1 MHGRQRARSPDAR
14 SCAFLERETRPRR
27 AGARGPSWKSAQTIT
42 TRVSNTASTSLNS
55 RAPAHGASLAVPRP
69 RANRVLTHSLA
80 RSLTHSLLCPRL
92 HPPTTNLHPQV
103 RACPTPR
110 THARSSASC
119 DGRGHMRIP
128 VRPCSHVLCESGR
141 ESITSRVSVLVATN
155 SPRALGVSTHARA
168 RGRALVHA
176 PACVHVQPQTRMHMR
191 TPTRTH
197 MAHTQ
202 RLRARARTH
211 THTHTHT
218 HTAIELAVAT
228 QLSSLTYQQQW
239 KNIGSIY
246 AEFQPPNT
254 MTCDIGRPKP

>member
-110 THARSSASC
+110 THARSGASC

-141 ESITSRVSVLVATN
+141 ESITSRVSVLAN